1 MKQLFLLAV
10 FFIFVSCSQNTPSQ
24 LSEQEKQ
31 SIKTEIQKTTKSLTD
46 LASNADLKLF
56 DFFDSSAAF
65 INDGQMLNYVDR
77 KAGFAA
83 ANLKSQQL
91 TAKFEDHRVLDKDN
105 VIWIWHGDVLV
116 TYKNDSTATV
126 KDYIATCL
134 FKKVGDNWKVILAH
148 ESTP

>member
-1 MKQLFLLAV
+1 MKQLFFLAV
-10 FFIFVSCSQNTPSQ
+10 SFIFVSCSQNISTQ

-31 SIKTEIQKTTKSLTD
+31 AIKAEVQKTTTSLTD

-65 INDGQMLNYVDR
+65 INDGRILNYVDR
-77 KAGFAA
+77 KGGFAA
-83 ANLKSQQL
+83 ANLKSQKL

-105 VIWIWHGDVLV
+105 VIWIWHGDVLG
-116 TYKNDSTATV
+116 TYKNDSVATV
-126 KDYIATCL
+126 NDYVATCL
-134 FKKVGDNWKVILAH
+134 FKKVGNNWKVMLAH